1 MPSSNFAQR
10 IFIGALALALGGCVS
25 LWITRDGNS
34 LHEQNKYLRERLVS
48 MQASLCKREIAL
60 HESTALTMLQ
70 KQLDNSQRL
79 VLELQAQLRTCTEQ
93 RDVMSGR
100 LCSSNTNATEA
111 SMFMPIAPYH
121 PKKMREVLDWESF
134 DRGYVYSWR
143 RYWRVNGHQG
153 NLRRELQEAITTS
166 KDYLEDKTF
175 AWQHGQFQLDT
186 RRGITYLMDFE
197 KMGPK
202 GTKHFK
208 RIRMFRP
215 MSSIVVHKPD
225 FTPKIDP
232 QNRSV
237 HIVTTVSGR
246 ADLFDKFLQRLPK
259 ALVTFENVRLTVVNF
274 VGTPDGSNSTIAM
287 LQKSLNMFS
296 KSHRLQYHLVH
307 KREAFSR
314 GRGLEYGVN
323 EAPKR
328 ATPES
333 TLEEVLFFCDIDMH
347 FTYEFLYRCKA
358 NAIPGDSLYFPISFS
373 LFKGK
378 SVQVVHENGDWR
390 TYGLGMVCISTT
402 DFLASKGFSK
412 TITGWGRE
420 DVDFYE
426 HMLKNTSLTVLRS
439 VDEGLVHIWHP
450 KECNQAQLSADQFSD
465 CVQSR
470 ADWEGDKLYLSR
482 KLASYENVY
491 GDIDFESARNSTT
504 IRAAVTKAKH
514 Q

>member
-1 MPSSNFAQR
+1 M
-10 IFIGALALALGGCVS
+10 
-25 LWITRDGNS
+25 
-34 LHEQNKYLRERLVS
+34 
-48 MQASLCKREIAL
+48 
-60 HESTALTMLQ
+60 
-70 KQLDNSQRL
+70 
-79 VLELQAQLRTCTEQ
+79 
-93 RDVMSGR
+93 
-100 LCSSNTNATEA
+100 
-111 SMFMPIAPYH
+111 YH
-121 PKKMREVLDWESF
+121 P
-134 DRGYVYSWR
+134 
-143 RYWRVNGHQG
+143 
-153 NLRRELQEAITTS
+153 
-166 KDYLEDKTF
+166 
-175 AWQHGQFQLDT
+175 T
-186 RRGITYLMDFE
+186 RRGPRSDC
-197 KMGPK
+197 
-202 GTKHFK
+202 
-208 RIRMFRP
+208 FRP
-215 MSSIVVHKPD
+215 RARSFAAAILMVQGIPSQEASPTTSGALTHPRPHAHIWVCTYAWTHSP
-225 FTPKIDP
+225 TQRAIHAASHAID
-232 QNRSV
+232 
-237 HIVTTVSGR
+237 
-246 ADLFDKFLQRLPK
+246 
-259 ALVTFENVRLTVVNF
+259 
-274 VGTPDGSNSTIAM
+274 
-287 LQKSLNMFS
+287 
-296 KSHRLQYHLVH
+296 HRPPLGQVH